1 MKRPAVAALLALIT
15 LAGCGDIEQAG
26 TEEAPAATAT
36 SVPAQRFTIADAERA
51 GFVKGQQQM
60 MYQMIGASDGWTGTL
75 AGDTVELY
83 SYSDTIPVEFFESST
98 QDRSISGWS
107 DYCQVGNLIMLH
119 REPATCDALRK
130 LQAE

>member
-1 MKRPAVAALLALIT
+1 MKHPVITVLLALIT
-15 LAGCGDIEQAG
+15 IAGCGDTEQAA
-26 TEEAPAATAT
+26 TENAPVAAAAT
-36 SVPAQRFTIADAERA
+36 VPPQRFTIADAERA

-98 QDRSISGWS
+98 QDRTISGWS
-107 DYCQVGNLIMLH
+107 DYCLVGNLVMLH
-119 REPATCDALRK
+119 RKTATCDALRK
-130 LQAE
+130 VQAE